1 MSSAGHLW
9 RRFRGSLS
17 RHPPAPTDE
26 HWVAGVLLAHE
37 LELWSRM
44 SAVDRRHSIE
54 VARRFAALR
63 AGASREGLAGA
74 LLHDVGKLDS
84 GLGTWGRVVATLIGP
99 RTARLRAYH
108 DHERIGSE
116 WLQAAG
122 SPLETVELV
131 RGEGPAAADL
141 RSADDL

>member
-1 MSSAGHLW
+1 MSSTGHLW
-9 RRFRGSLS
+9 RRFRSSLS
-17 RHPPAPTDE
+17 KHPPAAADE
-26 HWVAGVLLAHE
+26 QWVAGVLLAHE
-37 LELWSRM
+37 LELWARM

-63 AGASREGLAGA
+63 VDVSREELAGS

-84 GLGTWGRVVATLIGP
+84 GLGTWGRVAATLLGP

-108 DHERIGSE
+108 DHERIGAE
-116 WLQAAG
+116 WLAAAG

-141 RSADDL
+141 RRADDL